1 MQQIP
6 ENLTQIKESNINKIN
21 KRPLS
26 EVSRTLKPKWYRCYI
41 EPKQLRALS
50 QRSNLHG
57 LFQALGHLG
66 LWAITGTASYILFTQ
81 QLWVGF
87 FVALFLHGTVGVF
100 FGAAEHEL
108 CHGNSFKTKWLN
120 EFFLRIFCLLSWKHF
135 HIYKMSHSYHHRFTL
150 HLEADREVV
159 LPYHPTL
166 RFLYLLQLFTIN
178 ITGGFMSRGIIPTF
192 SKCIEIASDKFD
204 NPMTHWRA
212 ELYAEHPEERQK
224 AVNWARFILAFH
236 LFVIVGSYIIGEPIL
251 AILISGHLFFGNAL
265 HYFVGTPMH
274 IGLQSNVNDFRKCTR
289 TITLDPLSSF
299 LYWRMNWH
307 IEHHMYAAV
316 PCYNLKK
323 LHKVVADDMPKTR
336 SLMGSWKEIREIW
349 KKQLKDPNYAYDTP
363 LPPPREKDST
373 DPLAAAMG
381 DIVPKFVA

>member
-6 ENLTQIKESNINKIN
+6 ENLTTIKESNINKIN

-41 EPKQLRALS
+41 EPKQLRSLS
-50 QRSNLHG
+50 QRSDLHG

-66 LWAITGTASYILFTQ
+66 LWMITGTATYVLFTQ
-81 QLWVGF
+81 QLWIGF

-120 EFFLRIFCLLSWKHF
+120 EFFLRLFCLLSWKHF
-135 HIYKMSHSYHHRFTL
+135 HLYKMSHSYHHRFTL
-150 HLEADREVV
+150 HIEADREVV

-166 RFLYLLQLFTIN
+166 RFLYILQLFTLN
-178 ITGGFMSRGIIPTF
+178 ITGGFMSRGIIPTI
-192 SKCIEIASDKFD
+192 SKCIEIASNKFD
-204 NPMTHWRA
+204 NPMTHWGA
-212 ELYAEHPEERQK
+212 ELFAEHPEERKK
-224 AVNWARFILAFH
+224 AVNWARFVLAFH
-236 LFVIVGSYIIGEPIL
+236 LFVIIGSFIVGEPIL
-251 AILISGHLFFGNAL
+251 AVLISGHIFLGNAL

-323 LHKVVADDMPKTR
+323 LHKVVAEDMPKTR
-336 SLMGSWKEIREIW
+336 SLVGSWKEIREIW
-349 KKQLKDPNYAYDTP
+349 KKQLEDPSYAYDTP
-363 LPPPREKDST
+363 LPPPREKVST